1 MKVCLRCNSHY
12 QDKLQACPEDGAKL
26 IPTGD
31 DPLIGTIVGGRYK
44 VICAVGSGS
53 MGIVYKAVQEN
64 SGREMALKVLRNLH
78 QTSEDTVKRFR
89 REAKTASSLKHPNIV
104 TLFDFGFMDDGQ
116 PYIITEFLK
125 GLTLAQFLRE
135 HGYMA
140 PLKARA
146 VIKQVCD
153 AVGEAHR
160 HQIVHRD
167 LKPENIV
174 LQGKD
179 QGGRFVKVVDFGIA
193 KMLGDTGGT
202 SANLTLEG
210 KVCGS
215 PAYMS
220 PEGCRGAEI
229 DYRCDIYSLGIVIFE
244 TLTGKRP
251 FVADDLMALMFLH
264 VNEPP
269 PKLSSIRVDPV
280 FTPELEAVIRKALSK
295 EPKDRQQSAE
305 ELWEEFNAACQG
317 QRPQKRQQT
326 ADWIPFSSWNEPAYL
341 KLPGLDETEPIDFS
355 PEFDN
360 EIGDREIKNERRK
373 RLRTL
378 SQGKLWFKVVALV
391 VILAGAA
398 IYMKISRYKDAVTV
412 AQKLSTLGRPEDAV
426 RILERLK
433 EQGDLDT
440 DNAESLNSAYLQAA
454 VKCGNKRQYTQA
466 IELLQKVQPQSKF
479 RTEASDLLKKF
490 KKHGA

>member
-1 MKVCLRCNSHY
+1 MKVCLRCNTHY
-12 QDKLQACPEDGAKL
+12 LDKLQACPEDGARL
-26 IPTGD
+26 IATGD
-31 DPLIGTIVGGRYK
+31 DPLIGTIIGGRYK

-64 SGREMALKVLRNLH
+64 SGREMALKVLRNFH
-78 QTSEDTVKRFR
+78 QTSEDSVKRFR

-116 PYIITEFLK
+116 PYIVTEFLK

-135 HGYMA
+135 HGHMA

-193 KMLGDTGGT
+193 KMLGDTGAT
-202 SANLTLEG
+202 SADLTLEG

-264 VNEPP
+264 VNEPA
-269 PKLSSIRVDPV
+269 PKLSSVRVDPV

-305 ELWEEFNAACQG
+305 ELWEEFNAACHG
-317 QRPQKRQQT
+317 ERPQKRAQT
-326 ADWIPFSSWNEPAYL
+326 VDWIPFVSRNEPSYL
-341 KLPGLDETEPIDFS
+341 KLPGPDDASDSMEFPEPDVEGVERET
-355 PEFDN
+355 
-360 EIGDREIKNERRK
+360 KTERRK
-373 RLRTL
+373 KLRTL
-378 SQGKLWFKVVALV
+378 SKGKLWMKVASVVAVL
-391 VILAGAA
+391 IAGSV
-398 IYMKISRYKDAVTV
+398 YMKMSRYKDAVTV
-412 AQKLSTLGRPEDAV
+412 AQVLTTQGRPEDAV

-433 EQGDLDT
+433 QQGDLASDS
-440 DNAESLNSAYLQAA
+440 AESLNSAYVQAA
-454 VKCGNKRQYTQA
+454 VKFGGKHQYGQA
-466 IELLQKVQPQSKF
+466 IELLQKVQPQSKHH
-479 RTEASDLLKKF
+479 TEAADLLRKY
-490 KKHGA
+490 KKH

>member
-12 QDKLQACPEDGAKL
+12 LDKLQACPEDGARL
-26 IPTGD
+26 IATGD
-31 DPLIGTIVGGRYK
+31 DPLIGTIIGGRYK

-64 SGREMALKVLRNLH
+64 SGREMALKVLRNFH
-78 QTSEDTVKRFR
+78 QTSEDSVKRFR

-116 PYIITEFLK
+116 PYIVTEFLK

-135 HGYMA
+135 HGHMA

-193 KMLGDTGGT
+193 KMLGDTGAT
-202 SANLTLEG
+202 SADLTLEG

-264 VNEPP
+264 VNEPA
-269 PKLSSIRVDPV
+269 PKLSSVRVDPV

-305 ELWEEFNAACQG
+305 ELWEEFNAACHG
-317 QRPQKRQQT
+317 ERVQKRAQT
-326 ADWIPFSSWNEPAYL
+326 VDWIPFVSWNEPSL
-341 KLPGLDETEPIDFS
+341 LRLPGDASDSMEFPEPDIEGVERET
-355 PEFDN
+355 
-360 EIGDREIKNERRK
+360 KTERRK
-373 RLRTL
+373 KLRTL
-378 SQGKLWFKVVALV
+378 SKGKLWMKVASV
-391 VILAGAA
+391 VVVLIAGSV
-398 IYMKISRYKDAVTV
+398 YMKMSRYKDAVTV
-412 AQKLSTLGRPEDAV
+412 AQVLTTQGRPEDAV

-433 EQGDLDT
+433 QQGDLASDST
-440 DNAESLNSAYLQAA
+440 ESLNSAYVQAA
-454 VKCGNKRQYTQA
+454 VKFGAKRQYGQA
-466 IELLQKVQPQSKF
+466 IELLQKVQPQSKHHA
-479 RTEASDLLKKF
+479 EAADLLRKF
-490 KKHGA
+490 KRH

>member
-12 QDKLQACPEDGAKL
+12 LDKLLACPEDGARL

-160 HQIVHRD
+160 HKIVHRD

-193 KMLGDTGGT
+193 KMLGDTGAT
-202 SANLTLEG
+202 SADLTLEG

-244 TLTGKRP
+244 TLTGRRP

-264 VNEPP
+264 VNEPA
-269 PKLSSIRVDPV
+269 PKLSSVRVDPV
-280 FTPELEAVIRKALSK
+280 FTPELEAVIAKALSK

-305 ELWEEFNAACQG
+305 ELWEEFNAAAQG
-317 QRPQKRQQT
+317 ERPQKRAQT
-326 ADWIPFSSWNEPAYL
+326 ADWIPFSSSWSEPPYL
-341 KLPGLDETEPIDFS
+341 KLPGLDDASDSMEYLGDFGIESGEREHKTEQ
-355 PEFDN
+355 
-360 EIGDREIKNERRK
+360 RK
-373 RLRTL
+373 KLRKL
-378 SQGKLWFKVVALV
+378 SKGKLWFKVAAL
-391 VILAGAA
+391 AA
-398 IYMKISRYKDAVTV
+398 ILGASFVYMKMSRYKDAVAV
-412 AQKLSTLGRPEDAV
+412 AQVLTTQGRPEDAV

-433 EQGDLDT
+433 QQGDLAV
-440 DNAESLNSAYLQAA
+440 DNAESLNSAYVQAA
-454 VKCGNKRQYTQA
+454 VKFGNKRQYPQA
-466 IELLQKVQPQSKF
+466 IELLQKVQPTSKF
-479 RTEASDLLKKF
+479 RPEAADLMRKF
-490 KKHGA
+490 KKH

>member
-1 MKVCLRCNSHY
+1 M
-12 QDKLQACPEDGAKL
+12 ACPEDGARL
-26 IPTGD
+26 IATGD
-31 DPLIGTIVGGRYK
+31 DPLIGTTVGGRYK

-53 MGIVYKAVQEN
+53 MGIVYKCVQEN

-104 TLFDFGFMDDGQ
+104 TLFDFGFMEDGQ

-135 HGYMA
+135 HGHMA
-140 PLKARA
+140 PMKARA

-244 TLTGKRP
+244 TLTGRRP

-269 PKLSSIRVDPV
+269 PKLSSVRVDPV
-280 FTPELEAVIRKALSK
+280 FTPELEKVIRKALSK

-305 ELWEEFNAACQG
+305 ELWEEFDRACQG
-317 QRPQKRQQT
+317 ERPEKRPQT
-326 ADWIPFSSWNEPAYL
+326 AEWIPFGHINEPTYL
-341 KLPGLDETEPIDFS
+341 RLPGLDKPSDNFEVS
-355 PEFDN
+355 GN
-360 EIGDREIKNERRK
+360 EISGNNFDPSATEIREVKSAQRQ
-373 RLRTL
+373 RLRHASKKKFWMKLAAVMIVASGTVLYLKSSHIDKDQFAVAETL
-378 SQGKLWFKVVALV
+378 STQ
-391 VILAGAA
+391 
-398 IYMKISRYKDAVTV
+398 
-412 AQKLSTLGRPEDAV
+412 GRPEDAV
-426 RILERLK
+426 RILEKLK
-433 EQGDLDT
+433 QQGDLAT
-440 DNAESLNSAYLQAA
+440 DNAESLNSAYVAAA
-454 VKCGNKRQYTQA
+454 VKLGKKQQYSQA
-466 IELLQKVQPQSKF
+466 IDMLQKVGPQSKYKS
-479 RTEASDLLKKF
+479 EASDLLKKF
-490 KKHGA
+490 KRTKSG

>member
-12 QDKLQACPEDGAKL
+12 LDKLMACPEDGAKL

-78 QTSEDTVKRFR
+78 QTSEDSVKRFR

-104 TLFDFGFMDDGQ
+104 TLFDFGFMEDGQ

-135 HGYMA
+135 HGHMA

-193 KMLGDTGGT
+193 KMLGDTGAT
-202 SANLTLEG
+202 SADLTLEG

-244 TLTGKRP
+244 MLTGKRP

-264 VNEPP
+264 VNEPA
-269 PKLSSIRVDPV
+269 PKLSSVRVDPA
-280 FTPELEAVIRKALSK
+280 FTPELEAVIRKALAK

-317 QRPQKRQQT
+317 QRAQKRQQT
-326 ADWIPFSSWNEPAYL
+326 ADWIPFSSSWNEPAYL
-341 KLPGLDETEPIDFS
+341 KLPGLEDAEPVDFSHEFETEM
-355 PEFDN
+355 
-360 EIGDREIKNERRK
+360 GYREIKSQRRK
-373 RLRTL
+373 RLRDL
-378 SQGKLWFKVVALV
+378 SKGKLWFKVVALASV
-391 VILAGAA
+391 LVASLV
-398 IYMKISRYKDAVTV
+398 YMKVSRYKDAVAV
-412 AQKLSTLGRPEDAV
+412 AQVLSNQGRPEDAV

-433 EQGDLDT
+433 QQGDLST
-440 DNAESLNSAYLQAA
+440 DNSESLNSAYVQAA
-454 VKCGNKRQYTQA
+454 MKFGNKHQYSQA
-466 IELLQKVQPQSKF
+466 IELLQKVQPQSKY
-479 RTEASDLLKKF
+479 RSEASDLIKKF
-490 KKHGA
+490 KRH